1 MVAGAASPSLL
12 VVSGTR
18 AMAVAVVDEAVAVV
32 DEPSRD
38 IRLDEMVLAV
48 TGRPVTTVIGRG
60 AIGLPTGL
68 TAGLAIGLAVTTW
81 TGVATGAGTIPPTG
95 RSTVTT

>member
-1 MVAGAASPSLL
+1 
-12 VVSGTR
+12 
-18 AMAVAVVDEAVAVV
+18 MAVAVVDEAVAGV

-38 IRLDEMVLAV
+38 IRLDEVVLAV
-48 TGRPVTTVIGRG
+48 MGRPVTTVLGRG

-81 TGVATGAGTIPPTG
+81 TGVATGAGNMPPTG